1 MSNTPTTDTP
11 ASIDQRHLGQG
22 GPLVSA
28 IGLGCMGMSEFYG
41 AIDNARNLRTL
52 KHALDHGINFL
63 DTADVYG
70 PHTNEQLIG
79 EAITSRREEVFL
91 ATKCAILRDPAD
103 PMKRGIDNRPEFI
116 RQSCEGSLR
125 RLKVDTIDLYY
136 LHRHNPES
144 ATIEDAVGAM
154 ADLVKE
160 GKVRYLGLSEV
171 GVKTLERA
179 HRVHPIT
186 ALQTEYSLWS
196 REPEEDGTLAFCRE
210 NKIGFVPYSP
220 IGRGFLSGA
229 IRRFEDLAA
238 DDFRRELPRFQ
249 GENFAKN
256 LEIVA
261 QLERMAK
268 ARGVTATQ
276 LAIAWVLAQ
285 GETIVPIPGTTRV
298 EHLDQLIEATRIK
311 LTVEE
316 VKQISSVFP
325 LGQAAGHR
333 YYSTMVKYLG
343 R

>member
-1 MSNTPTTDTP
+1 
-11 ASIDQRHLGQG
+11 
-22 GPLVSA
+22 
-28 IGLGCMGMSEFYG
+28 MGMSEFYG
-41 AIDNARNLRTL
+41 AVDNARNLRTL
-52 KHALDHGINFL
+52 EHALDRGINFL

-70 PHTNEQLIG
+70 PYTNEQLIG
-79 EAITSRREEVFL
+79 GAIAGRRDEVFL
-91 ATKCAILRDPAD
+91 ATKCAIVRDPAD

-116 RQSCEGSLR
+116 RQSCEASLR

-154 ADLVKE
+154 AELVKE
-160 GKVRYLGLSEV
+160 GKIRYLGLSEV

-210 NKIGFVPYSP
+210 NNIGFVPYSP

-229 IRRFEDLAA
+229 IRHFEDLAP

-249 GENFAKN
+249 GENFGKN

-268 ARGVTATQ
+268 ARNVTATQ
-276 LAIAWVLAQ
+276 LAVAWVLAQ
-285 GETIVPIPGTTRV
+285 SETIVPIPGTTRV
-298 EHLDQLIEATRIK
+298 EHLDQLIGATRIN
-311 LTVEE
+311 LSADE
-316 VKQISSVFP
+316 VQQISSVFP
-325 LGQAAGHR
+325 VGHAAGHR